1 MQVISK
7 YQFIIHTSTSN
18 VVRMQNKKKAL
29 IKQGMSAE
37 STFWIRILRN
47 IWLRSLAIT
56 CSQMIVILITNMMVK
71 MGSSVY
77 SIAILDKSLHNGS
90 FPLPIRVSKNLP
102 ATGTQHT
109 ASPFQKTKQ
118 AASASAAHAHPRG
131 LNQRPSTSPEKSGME
146 SVQVVQATSAAM
158 QTAMRALC
166 RESSAQ
172 TPAQVTASEEDIAAA
187 TSAAA
192 AVASREGGA
201 YAASGPGAG
210 AEM

>member
-1 MQVISK
+1 
-7 YQFIIHTSTSN
+7 
-18 VVRMQNKKKAL
+18 
-29 IKQGMSAE
+29 
-37 STFWIRILRN
+37 
-47 IWLRSLAIT
+47 
-56 CSQMIVILITNMMVK
+56 MMVK

-90 FPLPIRVSKNLP
+90 FPLPIRVSKNL
-102 ATGTQHT
+102 
-109 ASPFQKTKQ
+109 
-118 AASASAAHAHPRG
+118 
-131 LNQRPSTSPEKSGME
+131 PEKSGME

-192 AVASREGGA
+192 AVASRDGGA